1 MLYLPV
7 PIVDIYLKAGVD
19 RISSKLSASYL
30 PRGIFCPAI
39 GCQNESLAVSRTTTG
54 LALGAGAQWQL
65 GNWGVR
71 AEYERFTAY
80 GGHPDMISLGVV
92 WTFL

>member
-1 MLYLPV
+1 MPV
-7 PIVDIYLKAGVD
+7 IDIYLKAGLARVTSD
-19 RISSKLSASYL
+19 LGASFSPQGTCNL
-30 PRGIFCPAI
+30 PLPGSTNPCAT
-39 GCQNESLAVSRTTTG
+39 ETLALHTTTTG

-71 AEYERFTAY
+71 AEYERFTAL
-80 GGHPDMISLGVV
+80 GRHPDVVSVGVI